1 VLRLDEKTL
10 YWWIDH
16 VATIASVPL
25 ALIGFGVAIWQIVKT
40 RRAAD
45 AATAAA
51 TSVLEQ
57 VQRLSLVRLLPQL
70 TRIDDEIDRA
80 VQVQSVEVLRVWISQ
95 WRWQAGEVRGYLDPT
110 VRENEKVM
118 KLIQSS
124 IVAASDA
131 RRNLHTVTPDE
142 LAAATADLRKL
153 VGRVTGE
160 LGVLAARQTS
170 GIEGSHD
177 A

>member
-1 VLRLDEKTL
+1 
-10 YWWIDH
+10 
-16 VATIASVPL
+16 
-25 ALIGFGVAIWQIVKT
+25 
-40 RRAAD
+40 
-45 AATAAA
+45 
-51 TSVLEQ
+51 
-57 VQRLSLVRLLPQL
+57 
-70 TRIDDEIDRA
+70 
-80 VQVQSVEVLRVWISQ
+80 
-95 WRWQAGEVRGYLDPT
+95 VRGYLDPT